1 METLILTQK
10 GSKYRQIFKS
20 YIKENQVELK
30 SELEF
35 GSVEVIKSFVKSG
48 LGLGFLPKATIEREI
63 SSCELVELTLN
74 NREFTITAQVLYRE
88 DKWMNPALDALMKMI
103 EKI

>member
-1 METLILTQK
+1 MKTLILTQK

-35 GSVEVIKSFVKSG
+35 GNVEVIKSFD
-48 LGLGFLPKATIEREI
+48 
-63 SSCELVELTLN
+63 
-74 NREFTITAQVLYRE
+74 NREFTITAQVLYRD
-88 DKWMNPALDALMKMI
+88 DKWLKKSKTKTNLLSAQIIQISREIPI
-103 EKI
+103 